1 MLLVQQFL
9 ISFSRKHQNFSLLSV
24 NHLSFTNGEM
34 GLDRVYKQVFFIP
47 PPLGFG
53 QSEPLTNRLKR
64 LLEDYTDGF
73 AIPKELV
80 QNADDAGASEVLRI
94 KKQNIHRD
102 FINLITSTKLL
113 MYIGQQS
120 CLHIFHKLLHSQ
132 FKNH

>member
-1 MLLVQQFL
+1 MVKWVWIGFTSKYFL
-9 ISFSRKHQNFSLLSV
+9 SR
-24 NHLSFTNGEM
+24 
-34 GLDRVYKQVFFIP
+34 

-120 CLHIFHKLLHSQ
+120 YLHIFSQ
-132 FKNH
+132 TSTQPI